1 MIQKEVI
8 DNIRDASKV
17 EDVVGEFV
25 TMKKRGVN
33 YLALCPFHDE
43 KTPSFTISPAK
54 NIYKCFGC
62 GKSGDSVQ
70 FLMDH
75 EHYTYPEALKY
86 LAKKY
91 GIEVE
96 EEEITPE
103 QQETLDHRESIYA
116 VLSYAEKYYKLQLDD
131 EEFGKPIGQ
140 SYLVERQISPES
152 IETFGIGISPKGWDT
167 FTQHALQNAFK
178 EEFLVAAGLTIK
190 RDNGQLMDRFRERIM
205 FPIHSVSGRTLGFGG
220 RILKQKSKKDPKYI
234 NSPDTDVYN
243 KSEVL
248 YGLHQ
253 AKKAI
258 RTHDICYLVEGYT
271 DVISLHQNGIENVV
285 ASSGTSLTQG
295 QLKLVHRNTTNIC
308 FLFDGD
314 TAGVKASLRA
324 IDLALEEG
332 LNVFALQLPEGEDPD
347 TYAKSHDQQ
356 ELKDYLETEKQDF
369 IIFKT
374 ELLLPGTEND
384 PLKKTEAITDIVGSI
399 ALIPNQLKRTVYI
412 QQCSQLLKI
421 DEESLVS
428 ELNKYLSQSQRKKRD
443 ELNRIVEKKETEI
456 SKLATQPISFKPI
469 RENEVFGKW
478 QEKFVVEFLL
488 KYGDLQ
494 FDDEKNEDIATH
506 IFQFMDEYD
515 AEPDNEELRTIC
527 DEYRGQRELLGNTD
541 IKSFLHHD
549 NNSIRELSID
559 MMEEPYVASENWVK
573 RIGMEIKPEDNYLIT
588 VNKVMN
594 RYKLGRIQQ
603 LIWESMQKLRTLTD
617 ENLLTKNQKIQKRLF
632 AIRKEVV
639 DELGIVLL

>member
-1 MIQKEVI
+1 MIQKEAI

-140 SYLVERQISPES
+140 SYLVEREISPES
-152 IETFGIGISPKGWDT
+152 IETFGIGISPQGWDT
-167 FTQHALQNAFK
+167 FTQHAMKNAFK

-234 NSPDTDVYN
+234 NSPDTDVYD
-243 KSEVL
+243 KSNVL

-258 RTHDICYLVEGYT
+258 RTHDICFLVEGYT

-285 ASSGTSLTQG
+285 ASSGTSLTHG

-347 TYAKSHDQQ
+347 TYAKSHDKQ

-412 QQCSQLLKI
+412 QQCSNLLNI
-421 DEESLVS
+421 DEASLVS
-428 ELNKYLSQSQRKKRD
+428 ELNKHLSQHLRKKR
-443 ELNRIVEKKETEI
+443 KEQEAVQDDPIPESLTNAPKVI
-456 SKLATQPISFKPI
+456 STPL
-469 RENEVFGKW
+469 RESGDFSHW
-478 QEKFVVEFLL
+478 QEKFLVEFLL
-488 KYGDLQ
+488 KFGDLD
-494 FDDEKNEDIATH
+494 FDTENDENVAEH
-506 IFQFMDEYD
+506 IFKFMEDYD
-515 AEPDNEELRTIC
+515 AEPEDELLRSICEEYQTH
-527 DEYRGQRELLGNTD
+527 RELLGKPD
-541 IKSFLHHD
+541 VKSFLHHD
-549 NNSIRELSID
+549 NEEVRKVAID
-559 MMEEPYVASENWVK
+559 LMEERFVASENWIK
-573 RIGMEIKPEDNYLIT
+573 RIGIDIKAEDDHKTTLK
-588 VNKVMN
+588 KVIN
-594 RYKLGRIQQ
+594 RYKFGRVQQ
-603 LIWESMQKLRTLTD
+603 LLRESMAKLKGLED
-617 ENLLTKNQKIQKRLF
+617 ENLQNKNLKIMKKLLSV
-632 AIRKEVV
+632 RKEVA
-639 DELGIVLL
+639 DELGITVL